1 MPGIR
6 EKLLK
11 YYAEHYSA
19 NLMSLCLVGNYPLD
33 RLEELA
39 TEHFHEVENK
49 DLQLKDFIAAGV
61 PLYDE

>member
-1 MPGIR
+1 
-6 EKLLK
+6 
-11 YYAEHYSA
+11 
-19 NLMSLCLVGNYPLD
+19 MSLCLVGNYPLD